1 MARDN
6 SSGKLSK
13 KKVVKKVA
21 TKVKVVKSVYPKVL
35 RDEENNFLSIKLKA
49 GVEAKSYLKKGILF
63 SENEDGEVIEIQVVG
78 DLVEIGEE

>member
-6 SSGKLSK
+6 GSHKLSK
-13 KKVVKKVA
+13 KKVVK
-21 TKVKVVKSVYPKVL
+21 KVKVVKSVYPKVL

-49 GVEAKSYLKKGILF
+49 GVEAKSYLKKEILF

-78 DLVEIGEE
+78 DVVEIGEE